1 LTRDEAIV
9 AVDQIFPGG
18 TTIGGGG
25 AGGGAGTGGGI
36 DDTVKKNLVTDLIT
50 SDESPFGGSTKE
62 QVSQLYNRFSTVN
75 DEQFDD
81 YKKYQ
86 EAHKKLAKENSEY
99 QNARA
104 AKAYGVQKA
113 ESDLAIAKKTAVEK
127 SQKHEQ
133 SLHDFYFA
141 ETATGDKGMPNF
153 KPKGV
158 FYRMQDEIDN
168 QIASLRATSRVDLWD
183 FSDDDSW
190 LGVNWKKTALAV
202 AGLAAMG
209 GQIGLSVG
217 LKGMPN
223 FVGPLLMKAIDADVS
238 SQKTNI
244 AEARM
249 KAAGVGS
256 LFGTLMDGYGKARDA
271 IAHAT
276 KGGYQVAAA
285 ILESTKA
292 MPLTTDQKKGIDW
305 ILQEVK
311 KADSE
316 AAMKTRTGIM
326 SGIKDE
332 TAMAVDMEMKSQ
344 SLQNLETQEDAT
356 KINALV
362 ALEGHYSKLSGKALE
377 LPADEQ
383 KKLSAG
389 FEAIDTIRDI
399 KRMASDLL
407 NEDLG
412 DIEKMGYILIKDF
425 RKQFS
430 DEDDVINK
438 LNNLI
443 KSQKNFVY
451 QLAKVN
457 DPRVSNADF
466 ENTEKIAGSPEEES
480 IFSFITGLYNIEYAV
495 KQATLSRLTPVYGTK
510 SFNQYAPRM
519 RISFGQD
526 EAAVMQNFVNS
537 AMAREQASAVPAG
550 QTPSAQQSEA
560 ALKRL
565 DVGMNA
571 VRATKYPDLDDMI
584 YKQFLSSQLSSKA
597 AQKILQ
603 VRGKTPAQRKE
614 GYAALA
620 APVGGGIT
628 VTSYQG
634 ERTSPGGI
642 GSTNHGG
649 IDIKAAV
656 GDPVYSIT
664 DGTVVAVIKGKAG
677 WGNYVQVRD
686 LNGNLHLYAHG
697 SNVDYFKK
705 NDKVYAGQQIMAA
718 GKSGTATGPHLHYEV
733 KSSRGSYLP
742 ALAFISGHKWVH
754 EDDAKDH
761 KH

>member
-1 LTRDEAIV
+1 
-9 AVDQIFPGG
+9 
-18 TTIGGGG
+18 
-25 AGGGAGTGGGI
+25 
-36 DDTVKKNLVTDLIT
+36 
-50 SDESPFGGSTKE
+50 
-62 QVSQLYNRFSTVN
+62 
-75 DEQFDD
+75 
-81 YKKYQ
+81 
-86 EAHKKLAKENSEY
+86 
-99 QNARA
+99 
-104 AKAYGVQKA
+104 
-113 ESDLAIAKKTAVEK
+113 
-127 SQKHEQ
+127 
-133 SLHDFYFA
+133 
-141 ETATGDKGMPNF
+141 
-153 KPKGV
+153 
-158 FYRMQDEIDN
+158 
-168 QIASLRATSRVDLWD
+168 
-183 FSDDDSW
+183 
-190 LGVNWKKTALAV
+190 
-202 AGLAAMG
+202 
-209 GQIGLSVG
+209 
-217 LKGMPN
+217 
-223 FVGPLLMKAIDADVS
+223 
-238 SQKTNI
+238 
-244 AEARM
+244 
-249 KAAGVGS
+249 
-256 LFGTLMDGYGKARDA
+256 
-271 IAHAT
+271 
-276 KGGYQVAAA
+276 
-285 ILESTKA
+285 
-292 MPLTTDQKKGIDW
+292 
-305 ILQEVK
+305 
-311 KADSE
+311 
-316 AAMKTRTGIM
+316 
-326 SGIKDE
+326 
-332 TAMAVDMEMKSQ
+332 
-344 SLQNLETQEDAT
+344 
-356 KINALV
+356 
-362 ALEGHYSKLSGKALE
+362 
-377 LPADEQ
+377 
-383 KKLSAG
+383 
-389 FEAIDTIRDI
+389 
-399 KRMASDLL
+399 
-407 NEDLG
+407 
-412 DIEKMGYILIKDF
+412 
-425 RKQFS
+425 
-430 DEDDVINK
+430 
-438 LNNLI
+438 
-443 KSQKNFVY
+443 
-451 QLAKVN
+451 
-457 DPRVSNADF
+457 
-466 ENTEKIAGSPEEES
+466 
-480 IFSFITGLYNIEYAV
+480 
-495 KQATLSRLTPVYGTK
+495 
-510 SFNQYAPRM
+510 M

-718 GKSGTATGPHLHYEV
+718 GKSGTATGPHLHYKV